1 MCNSCL
7 WGGIT
12 FPSFVGQSC
21 CNPCCKSN
29 GSVSGASNSTSRK
42 CCFCFD
48 CTACSGGTVSG
59 STPCS
64 CGCKCSGNV
73 VHRLRLFELRKR
85 RRHVCRLRLLELR
98 KRRRNVCRL
107 RMQLRLPPLR
117 KLIRSA

>member
-64 CGCKCSGNV
+64 CGCKCSGTSTGCGCSSCGSV
-73 VHRLRLFELRKR
+73 GGTSTGCGCGCR
-85 RRHVCRLRLLELR
+85 RCG
-98 KRRRNVCRL
+98 
-107 RMQLRLPPLR
+107 
-117 KLIRSA
+117 S

>member
-29 GSVSGASNSTSRK
+29 GSVSGDSNSTSRK

-73 VHRLRLFELRKR
+73 GGTSTGCGCSSCGSVGGTSTGCGCLSCGCSCGCR
-85 RRHVCRLRLLELR
+85 RCG
-98 KRRRNVCRL
+98 
-107 RMQLRLPPLR
+107 
-117 KLIRSA
+117 S

>member
-12 FPSFVGQSC
+12 FPSFVCQSC

-29 GSVSGASNSTSRK
+29 GSVSGDTNSTSRK

-48 CTACSGGTVSG
+48 CTVCSGGTVSG

-64 CGCKCSGNV
+64 CGCKCSGTSTGCGCSSCGSV
-73 VHRLRLFELRKR
+73 GGTSTGCGCSCGCR
-85 RRHVCRLRLLELR
+85 RCG
-98 KRRRNVCRL
+98 
-107 RMQLRLPPLR
+107 
-117 KLIRSA
+117 S

>member
-48 CTACSGGTVSG
+48 CEACPGMTAGAGSAGT
-59 STPCS
+59 
-64 CGCKCSGNV
+64 CGCKCGAASSGGTPSGCCKGCGCKCGC
-73 VHRLRLFELRKR
+73 HR
-85 RRHVCRLRLLELR
+85 CGG
-98 KRRRNVCRL
+98 
-107 RMQLRLPPLR
+107 
-117 KLIRSA
+117 

>member
-29 GSVSGASNSTSRK
+29 GSVSGDSDSSNRK

-59 STPCS
+59 STSSGTGSS

-73 VHRLRLFELRKR
+73 GGTSTGCGCSGCGSVGGTSTGCGCSSCGCGCR
-85 RRHVCRLRLLELR
+85 RCG
-98 KRRRNVCRL
+98 
-107 RMQLRLPPLR
+107 
-117 KLIRSA
+117 S